1 MSCWWDIYVIKTS
14 GRGGTRDQRPER
26 MLVFSGAGV
35 GGWGGGVGTEEDKLP
50 GMGGDQGQTEAP
62 AGRPKAILDIVW
74 SLPCVQTMPK
84 RRGHL
89 LQSPQRI
96 HGR

>member
-14 GRGGTRDQRPER
+14 RRGGTRDQRECW
-26 MLVFSGAGV
+26 FSAGQGV
-35 GGWGGGVGTEEDKLP
+35 GGGAVGGTEEDKLP

-62 AGRPKAILDIVW
+62 AGRPKAILDILW
-74 SLPCVQTMPK
+74 SLPCVQTMPE

-89 LQSPQRI
+89 LQGPQRI